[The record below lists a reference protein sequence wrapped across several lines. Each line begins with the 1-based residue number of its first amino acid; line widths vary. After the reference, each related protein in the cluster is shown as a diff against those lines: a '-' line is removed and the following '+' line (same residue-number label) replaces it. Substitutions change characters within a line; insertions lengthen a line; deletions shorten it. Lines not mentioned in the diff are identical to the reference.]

1 MTDLKTI
8 LKNRRVELGLSQDKL
23 GRLIGTN
30 DAFISRVEH
39 GKEISID
46 ALAKLSVELKID
58 LIDLLIESGYIS
70 KESLAKHRLMQWQ
83 ESAYLTEQDC
93 DYIRSFIGS
102 LITKRKSEAEQ

>member
-1 MTDLKTI
+1 MAELKTI
-8 LKNRRVELGLSQDKL
+8 LKDRRDELGLSQDKL

-30 DAFISRVEH
+30 DAFISRIEH

-46 ALAKLSVELKID
+46 ALAKLSDELKID

-70 KESLAKHRLMQWQ
+70 SESLTKHGLMQWQ

-93 DYIRSFIGS
+93 DYIRSFIDS
-102 LITKRKSEAEQ
+102 LISKRKSEAGQ